1 MSRPVGKVIPSENER
16 SARILSQE
24 LMEKGDLY
32 VFISKSDRAMFMSG
46 ITEGAEIFSVGQLE
60 FIGLPN

>member
-1 MSRPVGKVIPSENER
+1 
-16 SARILSQE
+16 
-24 LMEKGDLY
+24 MEKGDLY